1 MSERIVFGNGT
12 TFNCPGQPQ
21 APVHRYSGQDREWRK
36 ITVTATVEEV
46 KAAFADGAAYSH
58 EWDSQVTAED
68 GSQTMEVVSQDLSAY
83 SVAGDV
89 VDTRDGNITV
99 YMGKPTELELVQA
112 QLAAAEAAM
121 IEGVNSIVG

>member
-12 TFNCPGQPQ
+12 TFNCPEQPK
-21 APVHRYSGQDREWRK
+21 APVHRYQDQDREWRK
-36 ITVTATVEEV
+36 ITVTAAVEEV
-46 KAAFADGAAYSH
+46 KAVFVDGAAYSH

-89 VDTRDGNITV
+89 VDLRDGNVVV